1 MSAGLRLEQDG
12 AVLIAVLSRPEVR
25 NALDLALTEALFSAL
40 DAAENDPTIGAL
52 LLYGDGAGFCA
63 GSDVKEMAQA
73 SMAVR
78 LRIAERK
85 AQLMRGLAHSGLP
98 VVAAVHG
105 FALGGGFMLAA
116 GCDWVL
122 SAADARWRLPEV
134 ELGFFPPWG
143 IDALT
148 RRVSAAAARSL
159 LWGIEPIDGSRA
171 ALLGLAEE
179 AHPSQGLLVRAREV
193 AARLAALPRDAA
205 RAVKPFM
212 AEHGPPTGL
221 DALAREVYR
230 RNCEA
235 GAAAGT
241 FARFGPQ
248 K

>member
-1 MSAGLRLEQDG
+1 MSGPLKLERQG
-12 AVLIAVLSRPEVR
+12 AVIEAVLSRPAVR
-25 NALDLALTEALFSAL
+25 NALDLALTEALLAALASA
-40 DAAENDPTIGAL
+40 ERDPAVGAL
-52 LLYGDGAGFCA
+52 LLRGEGPGFCA

-73 SMAVR
+73 SMAER

-85 AQLMRGLAHSGLP
+85 ALLMQRLARSGLP

-122 SAADARWRLPEV
+122 SAQDARWRLPEV

-143 IDALT
+143 IEALT

-159 LWGIEPIDGSRA
+159 LWGIEPVDGARA
-171 ALLGLAEE
+171 AQLGLAEE
-179 AHPSQGLLVRAREV
+179 SLPAQALLERARAV
-193 AARLAALPRDAA
+193 AARLAALPRAA
-205 RAVKPFM
+205 AQSVKPFV
-212 AEHGPPTGL
+212 AAHVATAGL

-230 RNCEA
+230 CNCEA
-235 GAAAGT
+235 GGAEGT
-241 FARFGPQ
+241 FARFGAQ

>member
-1 MSAGLRLEQDG
+1 MSGALRVERDG
-12 AVLIAVLSRPEVR
+12 PVLVAALSRPEVR
-25 NALDLALTEALFSAL
+25 NALDLALTESLFSAL
-40 DAAENDPTIGAL
+40 ETAENDPTIGAL
-52 LLYGDGAGFCA
+52 LLHGDGPGFCA

-73 SMAVR
+73 SMAGR

-85 AQLMRGLAHSGLP
+85 AQLMRRIAHSGLP

-122 SAADARWRLPEV
+122 SAAETRWRLPEV

-143 IDALT
+143 IDALA
-148 RRVSAAAARSL
+148 RRVSVAAARSL
-159 LWGIEPIDGSRA
+159 LWGIEPIDGARA

-179 AHPSQGLLVRAREV
+179 AHPSQVLLARAREV
-193 AARLAALPRDAA
+193 AGRLAALPRDAA

-212 AEHGPPTGL
+212 AEHGPSAAL

-230 RNCEA
+230 KNCEA
-235 GAAAGT
+235 GGAAGT
-241 FARFGPQ
+241 FARFTPQ